1 MIALPKNKLLFILS
15 AAAVAAGIALACA
28 GEKSGTSQSA
38 PDDAVDTELVA
49 YLSRARALHHEANI
63 KEELGD
69 RDGAIASMDRITS
82 LPFSRANTPEVE
94 EVLADAF
101 ARRAELELST
111 GRLDAAKTSL
121 GKGLDHAHEQ
131 TYFRGHLVEVS
142 GLVDEAL
149 AKQLA
154 DAGHPDEAKKTQDR
168 ALSELEEA
176 ISIQDK
182 VLKTLLA
189 DGGNGGSR

>member
-1 MIALPKNKLLFILS
+1 MIASVAKNKLLFVLS

-28 GEKSGTSQSA
+28 QKSGPTQESP

-63 KEELGD
+63 KEEMGD
-69 RDGAIASMDRITS
+69 HDGAIASMDRLTS
-82 LPFSRANTPEVE
+82 LKFSRAGAPEVE

-101 ARRAELELST
+101 ARRAEIELSS
-111 GRLDAAKTSL
+111 GKLEDAKTSL
-121 GKGLDHAHEQ
+121 AKGLDHAHEP

-149 AKQLA
+149 AKKLA
-154 DAGHPDEAKKTQDR
+154 DAGRADEAKKTQER
-168 ALSELEEA
+168 ALTELEEA

-189 DGGNGGSR
+189 DGGSR